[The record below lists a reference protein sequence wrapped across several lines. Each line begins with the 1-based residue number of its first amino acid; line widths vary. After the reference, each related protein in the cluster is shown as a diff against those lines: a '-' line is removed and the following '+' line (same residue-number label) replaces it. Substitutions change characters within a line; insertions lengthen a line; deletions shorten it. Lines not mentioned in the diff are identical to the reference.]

1 MSKQKRLTKEAFSEI
16 YLENY
21 DDMKSFAA
29 KRFFAAGRTDPHQVL
44 DAVQETFR
52 ILCEKP
58 ESYQNSP
65 SPSGW
70 LYVTLTYVIQNQLR
84 QENRQ
89 TKLLAKAQD
98 AWAEEVQP
106 PPGAD
111 LELDGMLQQEIAVSG
126 EESLDTDYIQAILEV
141 IREKEGMVIPS
152 QEAKESLKA
161 FFENYWQ
168 EPAEETQP
176 VQEEPEQEP
185 KVVPLHPKRKK
196 HRAPRKAVA
205 AAAVACILACTLTVP
220 VQGSNLM
227 ESFVHWTT
235 ATFSFQQEETPGE
248 SSVFQD
254 TAYQEAQ
261 KKIAERTDVP
271 ALPNWYPEGSK
282 LLRVE
287 EGELTGEY
295 DIHLTFSLQD
305 KIYSVDIAI
314 GDKISTK
321 QYEKSDT
328 PIEEHY
334 VKGRPFYI
342 MKNIERETIT
352 WKNGNIQG
360 RIQGFLTADQLKRM
374 ANSIYEG
381 E

>member
-1 MSKQKRLTKEAFSEI
+1 MKQPGEFRGK
-16 YLENY
+16 YPGLEKY
-21 DDMKSFAA
+21 SVA
-29 KRFFAAGRTDPHQVL
+29 
-44 DAVQETFR
+44 
-52 ILCEKP
+52 
-58 ESYQNSP
+58 
-65 SPSGW
+65 
-70 LYVTLTYVIQNQLR
+70 
-84 QENRQ
+84 
-89 TKLLAKAQD
+89 
-98 AWAEEVQP
+98 
-106 PPGAD
+106 
-111 LELDGMLQQEIAVSG
+111 ELDGMLQQEIAVSG

-220 VQGSNLM
+220 VLM

-282 LLRVE
+282 LIRVE
-287 EGELTGEY
+287 EEELSGEY
-295 DIHLTFSLQD
+295 TIVLLFSLQE
-305 KIYSVDIAI
+305 KTYTVAIAI
-314 GDKISTK
+314 GDEIDTK
-321 QYEKSDT
+321 KYEKSDT
-328 PIEEHY
+328 SIEEYY

-342 MKNIERETIT
+342 MENIERRTIVWRT
-352 WKNGNIQG
+352 SNMQG
-360 RIQGFLTADQLKRM
+360 HIQGFLTVDQLKQM

>member
-1 MSKQKRLTKEAFSEI
+1 MKQPGEFRGK
-16 YLENY
+16 YPGLERY
-21 DDMKSFAA
+21 SVA
-29 KRFFAAGRTDPHQVL
+29 
-44 DAVQETFR
+44 
-52 ILCEKP
+52 
-58 ESYQNSP
+58 
-65 SPSGW
+65 
-70 LYVTLTYVIQNQLR
+70 
-84 QENRQ
+84 
-89 TKLLAKAQD
+89 
-98 AWAEEVQP
+98 
-106 PPGAD
+106 
-111 LELDGMLQQEIAVSG
+111 ELDGMLQQEIAVSG

-152 QEAKESLKA
+152 QEAKESLEA

-185 KVVPLHPKRKK
+185 KVVPLSPKRKK

-235 ATFSFQQEETPGE
+235 DTFSFQQEETPGE

-282 LLRVE
+282 LIRVE

-295 DIHLTFSLQD
+295 DILLTFSLQD

-314 GDKISTK
+314 GDEVSTN
-321 QYEKSDT
+321 QYEKSNT
-328 PIEEHY
+328 PIEEYY

-360 RIQGFLTADQLKRM
+360 RIQGFLTVDQLKRM